1 MDLRAISCAGIS
13 VVVLIA
19 SLLSAPALFADPPQ
33 RPVSVDTN
41 RRTFVLGDL
50 VQIILDNRSGE
61 KVFLPG
67 CQSYQVE
74 RFGEQRYEALDGEH
88 CIAEGDARGVAPGE
102 TTLQFQTRPEH
113 MDSPLRVVVV
123 YGIGCA
129 GERPLSQ
136 ARCRDFATIYSPSFR
151 VREPVVEK

>member
-1 MDLRAISCAGIS
+1 MDLRAISFAGTS
-13 VVVLIA
+13 FVVLLA
-19 SLLSAPALFADPPQ
+19 SLLSASSLLAESPQ
-33 RPVSVDTN
+33 HSVSVDTN

-50 VQIILDNRSGE
+50 VQIVVDNKSGE

-74 RFGEQRYEALDGEH
+74 RFGEQRYEPLDGEH
-88 CIAEGDARGVAPGE
+88 CIAEGDALAVVAGE

-113 MDSPLRVVVV
+113 LDRPLRVVMV
-123 YGIGCA
+123 YGIGCTA
-129 GERPLSQ
+129 ERPLSQ

-151 VREPVVEK
+151 VREPAVEK